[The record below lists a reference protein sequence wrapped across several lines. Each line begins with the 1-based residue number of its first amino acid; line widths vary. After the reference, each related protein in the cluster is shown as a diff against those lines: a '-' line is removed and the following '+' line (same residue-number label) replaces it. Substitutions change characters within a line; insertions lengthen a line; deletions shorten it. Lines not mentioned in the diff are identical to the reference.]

1 LKSTGKGA
9 CILPHGVLFRG
20 NAEADIRRNLIR
32 KGYIKGIIGL
42 PANLFYGTGIPACI
56 LVIDKEHAQAR
67 KGIFMIDASAGYMK
81 DGPKNRLR
89 DQDIHKI
96 VDVFNKQ
103 TELPR
108 YARMVPLEE
117 IEKNDFN
124 LNLPRYIDSQQ
135 SEDMQDIAGHLQGGI
150 PEADVQA
157 LDSYWAVCPKLQQS
171 LFKKNR
177 KGYLDLKVDKA
188 DIKKTIYEH
197 PEFTAFIDGMNQHF
211 AAWREKTSKTLKALK
226 PGFHPKQLAAKLS
239 ESLLEHYRPHGDVSI
254 LHSHLT
260 ILDAYDIYQHL
271 MDYWSATMQDDCYA
285 IAADGWKAEPM
296 RIIELDKKNGKQ
308 KDKGWACDLIPK
320 SLIVAKY
327 FAKEQVALDTKN
339 SELESLSSKMAE
351 IEEEHGGE
359 EGLLSEL
366 EKINKANVAARI
378 KELKGDKEAKEELAV
393 LTEWLD
399 LNTQESDL
407 KKQVKDLE
415 IALDTKSLAQYAK
428 LSEADVK
435 SLVVD
440 YKWLATINTDIHS
453 EMDRISQT
461 LTQRVKEL
469 AERYDKPL
477 PVLAEQADAMEFKV
491 RAHLERMGFTW

>member
-1 LKSTGKGA
+1 
-9 CILPHGVLFRG
+9 
-20 NAEADIRRNLIR
+20 
-32 KGYIKGIIGL
+32 
-42 PANLFYGTGIPACI
+42 
-56 LVIDKEHAQAR
+56 
-67 KGIFMIDASAGYMK
+67 
-81 DGPKNRLR
+81 
-89 DQDIHKI
+89 
-96 VDVFNKQ
+96 
-103 TELPR
+103 
-108 YARMVPLEE
+108 
-117 IEKNDFN
+117 

-135 SEDMQDIAGHLQGGI
+135 AEDLQDIACHLQGGI
-150 PEADVQA
+150 PEADLQA

-188 DIKKTIYEH
+188 NIKKTIYEH

-226 PGFHPKQLAAKLS
+226 PGFHPKQMIATLS
-239 ESLLEHYRPHGDVSI
+239 ETLLDHYRPNDSSAI
-254 LHSHLT
+254 LHSQLS
-260 ILDAYDIYQHL
+260 ILNSYDIYQHL
-271 MDYWSATMQDDCYA
+271 MDYWSAAMQDDCYA
-285 IAADGWKAEPM
+285 ISADGWKAEPT
-296 RIIELDKKNGKQ
+296 RLVETDKKGKQ

-320 SLIVAKY
+320 TLIVARY
-327 FAKEQVALDTKN
+327 FAKEQEAIDTKN
-339 SELESLSSKMAE
+339 AELESLSSKMAE

-366 EKINKANVAARI
+366 EKVNKASVAARM
-378 KELKGDKEAKEELAV
+378 KEIKGDKEAKEEFAI

-399 LNTQESDL
+399 LNTKEGDL

-415 IALDTKSLAQYAK
+415 SALDAKALAQYAK
-428 LSEADVK
+428 LSEAEVK

-440 YKWLATINTDIHS
+440 DKWLATIDTDIHG

-477 PVLAEQADAMEFKV
+477 PALADKANAMESKV
-491 RAHLERMGFTW
+491 RAHLERMGFAWQ